1 MEVLQVVKTGNL
13 VTQQRSMPRRRTP
26 TTMAEIDPSRTLSAA
41 PESNR
46 RAEGP
51 CPDP

>member
-1 MEVLQVVKTGNL
+1 MELVQVVKTGNV
-13 VTQQRSMPRRRTP
+13 VTYQRSLPGRQTP
-26 TTMAEIDPSRTLSAA
+26 TATAEIDPSRTLSAA

-51 CPDP
+51 DP